1 MVSKRSK
8 LLMLTALSLISF
20 NLYAAN
26 NNAANATNTANASK
40 NNATT
45 LAMPTVMDKLSY
57 TLGAELGQNLKKQ
70 GVNLNTSLFYAGLKD
85 ALAGNKLQLT
95 EDQMRQTVAI
105 FQKQLIQQR
114 TSQFTQAAQKNEQA
128 GIAFLSNNAKQPN
141 VHVLPSGLQ
150 YKVLEPGTGASP
162 SDNDTV
168 TVNYVGT
175 LLDGTVF
182 DSSYERGQPST
193 FPVSEVIPG
202 WQQALK
208 MMQLGATWQLFI
220 PAKLAYGAQ
229 GMGDVIGPNETL
241 IFKVQLLAI
250 KSSQN

>member
-1 MVSKRSK
+1 MSKRSK
-8 LLMLTALSLISF
+8 LLIVTALSLISL

-26 NNAANATNTANASK
+26 NNAASSANTTNANKNT
-40 NNATT
+40 TT

-85 ALAGNKLQLT
+85 ALAGSKLQLT
-95 EDQMRQTVAI
+95 EEQMRQTVAV

-114 TSQFTQAAQKNEQA
+114 TTQFTQAAQKNEQA
-128 GIAFLSNNAKQPN
+128 GITFLANNAKQPN

-150 YKVLEPGTGASP
+150 YKVLEPGTGAVP
-162 SDNDTV
+162 TDNDTV

-182 DSSYERGQPST
+182 DSSYQRGQPAT

-208 MMQLGATWQLFI
+208 MMQPGATWQLFI